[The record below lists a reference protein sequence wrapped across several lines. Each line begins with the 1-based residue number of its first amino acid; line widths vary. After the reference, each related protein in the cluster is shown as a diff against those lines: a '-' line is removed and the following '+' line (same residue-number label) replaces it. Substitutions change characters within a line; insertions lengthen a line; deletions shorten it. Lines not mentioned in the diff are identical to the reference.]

1 MQLADREQL
10 ISEVPLGMA
19 KLMGTLSLTD
29 KRLVLTAPDVEES
42 IPLGAVASIRGAYV
56 RDYAAMVIGAIAL
69 VIALVFAAS
78 YKNMET
84 AANGLAL
91 SAQKHFFEKGASAA
105 DENPYGRFVNIP
117 SGWIWLL
124 MLPVIG
130 WGGFKAYKGT
140 VGETELVVGTA
151 AGELRRA
158 RDGKRRDML
167 DFVEETGKHL
177 P

>member
-10 ISEVPLGMA
+10 ISEVPLGMS

-29 KRLVLTAPDVEES
+29 KRLVLTAPEVEES
-42 IPLGAVASIRGAYV
+42 IPLRAVASVRAAYL
-56 RDYAAMVIGAIAL
+56 RDYAAIVVGAIAL
-69 VIALVFAAS
+69 LFGLLFAAN
-78 YKNMET
+78 YKGMET

-117 SGWIWLL
+117 SGWVWLL
-124 MLPVIG
+124 MLPLIG
-130 WGGFKAYKGT
+130 WGGFKVYKGV
-140 VGETELVVGTA
+140 VGETEIVVGTA
-151 AGELRRA
+151 AGELRRV

-167 DFVEETGKHL
+167 DFVEEAGKRL